1 MKKLVILII
10 IAMVIGCASWAGA
23 YSYSVVQVG
32 GQDKYGVFTN
42 DSGSDAVVNM
52 ELYYGVAFGGGDP
65 RYEYST
71 DNGLSWT
78 RIDNLG
84 DFQSPNDGDPGP
96 GQLWTSFSDN
106 VVIANGDSFWLK
118 FVKSSGGVALLT
130 DSDTSAPAPYWFAFN
145 DGKYYDGGQSI
156 GCVAMVEGS
165 PVPIPGAVWLLG
177 SGLGTLMVARRRRK
191 A

>member
-32 GQDKYGVFTN
+32 GQDKFGVFTN
-42 DSGSDAVVNM
+42 DSASGAVVNL

-71 DNGLSWT
+71 DAGLSWN

-84 DFQSPNDGDPGP
+84 DGQPFDGQAGP
-96 GQLWTSFSDN
+96 GQSWSSLADN
-106 VVIANGDSFWLK
+106 VVIAAGGSFWLK
-118 FVKSSGGVALLT
+118 FVLGGGGDALLT
-130 DSDTSAPAPYWFAFN
+130 SSDTSAPAPYWFAFN
-145 DGKYYDGGQSI
+145 QGEYLGDQST